1 MSHTG
6 TSHGPLS
13 RPVQWV
19 VFEVS
24 CDPVLTQTRSLTD
37 PSLKYRWDQV
47 HLRQVL
53 DDSPFHLRVRMLKV
67 AVQCI
72 KTLDTTCLGLPKYLP
87 IRLE

>member
-24 CDPVLTQTRSLTD
+24 CDPVLTQTRSIFARFWTIPLST
-37 PSLKYRWDQV
+37 
-47 HLRQVL
+47 
-53 DDSPFHLRVRMLKV
+53 
-67 AVQCI
+67 
-72 KTLDTTCLGLPKYLP
+72 
-87 IRLE
+87 